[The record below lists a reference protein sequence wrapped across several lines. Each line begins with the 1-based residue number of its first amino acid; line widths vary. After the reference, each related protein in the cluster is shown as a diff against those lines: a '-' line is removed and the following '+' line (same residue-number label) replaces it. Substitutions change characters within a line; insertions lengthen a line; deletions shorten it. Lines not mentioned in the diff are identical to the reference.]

1 VGRCE
6 ALARRLAAG
15 ERWDLVFN
23 FCEGA
28 RGRSREAQVPALL
41 ECFDIP
47 CTFCDPLT
55 ACITLDKSIAKRVV
69 RDAGFPTADFLVVE
83 EVEDL
88 AGLALPFPVFAKPV
102 AEGTGKGVTARSKI
116 KSPVELKEVCAD
128 LLRTY
133 KQPVLVET
141 YLAGREFTVGIVG
154 TGDESEVVGV
164 IEVLLKENAEAEV
177 YSYANKENCEDLVL
191 YRLADG
197 EIARLCKETALK
209 AWRGLGC
216 RDAGRIDLRLDSE
229 GLPNFLEVNPL
240 AGLHPEHSD
249 LPIICTYVGIPYRE
263 LIGRIMTSVLRR
275 IRP

>member
-1 VGRCE
+1 MLD
-6 ALARRLAAG
+6 A
-15 ERWDLVFN
+15 F
-23 FCEGA
+23 
-28 RGRSREAQVPALL
+28 S
-41 ECFDIP
+41 IP
-47 CTFCDPLT
+47 YTFSDPLVLALSLHKGMT
-55 ACITLDKSIAKRVV
+55 KMVV
-69 RDAGFPTADFLVVE
+69 RGFGVPTPDFFLVE
-83 EVEDL
+83 KMEDV
-88 AGLALPFPVFAKPV
+88 ARNNLPFPLFAKPV